1 MNKVRLSD
9 VNEEVRSFLQQALQS
24 GGVEI
29 EDESGR
35 TRGSCVPYLDPTP
48 GERRRAQVELERL
61 WNTTGP
67 AIREAG
73 VTEADIDRDLQ
84 EDD

>member
-35 TRGSCVPYLDPTP
+35 TRGSCVPYRDPTP
-48 GERRRAQVELERL
+48 DERWQAQVELERL
-61 WNTTGP
+61 WKTTGP
-67 AIREAG
+67 AMQEAG

>member
-9 VNEEVRSFLQQALQS
+9 VNEEVRSFLQQAL
-24 GGVEI
+24 
-29 EDESGR
+29 
-35 TRGSCVPYLDPTP
+35 TP
-48 GERRRAQVELERL
+48 GERWQAQVELERL
-61 WNTTGP
+61 WKTTGP
-67 AIREAG
+67 AMRELG